1 MKFCYLFSELSAQD
15 ITIAGGKGA
24 NLGEMTQA
32 GMPVPPGF
40 VVSSDAYTYFLE
52 STGLNTAIK
61 ELLSTVQYDSPDNLI
76 DVSKTIKNKINQTP
90 IPQELAEKISYFY
103 EHTFNSKT
111 TSVAVRSSATAED
124 LPQASFAG
132 QQETF
137 LNISG
142 TAAVL
147 DAIRKCWASLFEARA
162 IFYRHQQKFD
172 HEKVKIAV
180 PVQQMIVADS
190 AGIMFTM
197 DPSSHD
203 PSRLIIEAGFGL
215 GQPLV
220 SGEITPATYIVDTHN
235 VKIVEKHETIQPW
248 LLSSHGQV
256 TLKTHEGCKPKLPD
270 HAIIELAK
278 LGMKLA
284 AHYHRPQDV
293 EWVYYH
299 KKIYIVQT
307 RPITTHAEEISY
319 ILSPGQELETLL
331 IGGAASPGI
340 ATGTVR
346 IIKELNDL
354 ESLKQGDIL
363 VSTYTSPDFVTA
375 MKRVVGIITDQG
387 GITSHAAIVSRELG
401 IPCVVGTDTATSLLQ
416 EGMIVTID
424 GTNGRIYKGAVH
436 FEKIIKTAAHI
447 ETRTKI
453 YINLANPDVA
463 AEAAQLPVDGVGLL
477 RNEFIISQ
485 IGKHPQQFI
494 KEDNTAAF
502 VDKLAAAVTEIA
514 RPFYPRPVVYRANDF
529 KTNEYAHLEGGD
541 TFEPTEENPLIGYR
555 GATRYIHDAETF
567 KLELEALKKVRQ
579 SYNNV
584 WLMIPFIRSIN
595 ELQEIKTM
603 IAQAGLI
610 QNDTFKLWIMVETP
624 WNVLRLPEL
633 LKLGIDGVSIGSND
647 LTMLTIGVDR
657 DNQRIAHLYNEADPA
672 VMQLI
677 VQTIKTCKEMNVTCS
692 LCGQL
697 ASNNVDAIKQFIHAG
712 ITSVSINRDA
722 LTTVKHAVAQAESE
736 R

>member
-15 ITIAGGKGA
+15 INIAGGKGA
-24 NLGEMTQA
+24 NLGEMTRA
-32 GMPVPPGF
+32 GIPVPPGF
-40 VVSSDAYTYFLE
+40 VVSSEAYSYFLE
-52 STGLNTAIK
+52 STGLNTTIK
-61 ELLSTVQYDSPDNLI
+61 QLLSTVEYDSPDKLI
-76 DVSKTIKNKINQTP
+76 DVSNAIKNKIIQTP
-90 IPQELAEKISYFY
+90 VPQDLAEKITYFY
-103 EHTFNSKT
+103 EHTFGNKT

-142 TAAVL
+142 TLPVIE
-147 DAIRKCWASLFEARA
+147 AIRKCWASLFEARA
-162 IFYRHQQKFD
+162 IFYRHQQHFD

-180 PVQQMIVADS
+180 PVQQMIIAES

-197 DPSSHD
+197 DPSNHD
-203 PSRLIIEAGFGL
+203 PARLIIEAGFGL

-220 SGEITPATYIVDTHN
+220 SGEITPATYIVHTADF
-235 VKIVEKHETIQPW
+235 KILEKHETIQPW
-248 LLSSHGQV
+248 LLSNHGQV
-256 TLKTHEGCKPKLPD
+256 ELTTNEGSKAKLPD

-284 AHYHRPQDV
+284 AHYHHPQDI
-293 EWVYYH
+293 EWVYCH
-299 KKIYIVQT
+299 KKLYIVQT
-307 RPITTHAEEISY
+307 RPITTHAQDISY
-319 ILSPGQELETLL
+319 KLLPGQELETLL

-346 IIKELNDL
+346 IIKQLADL
-354 ESLKQGDIL
+354 ETLKQGDIL

-416 EGMIVTID
+416 EGMAVTID
-424 GTNGRIYKGAVH
+424 GYTGRIYKGSVQ
-436 FEKIIKTAAHI
+436 FEKIIKTASRI
-447 ETRTKI
+447 RTKTKI
-453 YINLANPDVA
+453 YLNLANPEVA
-463 AEAAQLPVDGVGLL
+463 AEAAMLPVDGVGLL

-485 IGKHPQQFI
+485 IGKHPQEFI
-494 KEDNTAAF
+494 KEDNAAAF
-502 VDKLAAAVTEIA
+502 VDQLAAAVTEIA
-514 RPFYPRPVVYRANDF
+514 QPFYPRPVIYRANDF
-529 KTNEYAHLEGGD
+529 KTNEYAHLEGGSA
-541 TFEPTEENPLIGYR
+541 FEPTEENPLIGYR
-555 GATRYIHDAETF
+555 GATRYIHDADTF
-567 KLELEALKKVRQ
+567 KLELEAIKKVRQ
-579 SYNNV
+579 SFNNL
-584 WLMIPFIRSIN
+584 WLMIPFIRSID
-595 ELQEIKTM
+595 ELKDIKAM
-603 IAQAGLI
+603 ITQAGLI

-672 VMQLI
+672 VMHLI
-677 VQTIKTCKEMNVTCS
+677 QQTIKTCREMNVTSS

-697 ASNNVDAIKQFIHAG
+697 ASNNIDAIKQFVRDG
-712 ITSVSINRDA
+712 ITSISINRDA
-722 LTTVKHAVAQAESE
+722 LNTVKNAVAQAESE